1 MPPDHDPEAECAARQ
16 AALGAAGRSGPR
28 AIRRWAW
35 LIALLI
41 VLFVV
46 GVWLVDQSSGSG
58 ALWVV
63 PQRP

>member
-1 MPPDHDPEAECAARQ
+1 MPPDHDPEAERAARH
-16 AALGAAGRSGPR
+16 AALGAAGRSGTH

-46 GVWLVDQSSGSG
+46 GVWLVDQSRGSG
-58 ALWVV
+58 AMWVV